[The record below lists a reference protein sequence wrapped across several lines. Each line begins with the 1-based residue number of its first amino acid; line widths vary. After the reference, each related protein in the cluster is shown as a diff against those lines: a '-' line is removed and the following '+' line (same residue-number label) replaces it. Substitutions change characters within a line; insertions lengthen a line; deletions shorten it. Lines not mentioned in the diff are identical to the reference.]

1 MKVTTAE
8 IVAMRQAA
16 AQPDAGAALLERRA
30 ALDAELDQLG
40 AAGHAAAEAMQRL
53 AELDGEEL
61 ALTQATRIAWEAWA
75 HNPDTSPPSSGATE
89 RQDIDRRRA
98 LRTADFSTATKIEK
112 VIAPRRAEL
121 EAELRQVNDEI
132 FARKINEVLA
142 EGVEINKEIHRAAA
156 EMIEAST
163 RVNSLGDALR
173 DLTSEAVR
181 QGNDHRVAALR
192 SALSKL
198 EALKQP
204 SLSGLLVRRQALA
217 AIWKTALQ

>member
-1 MKVTTAE
+1 M
-8 IVAMRQAA
+8 
-16 AQPDAGAALLERRA
+16 
-30 ALDAELDQLG
+30 
-40 AAGHAAAEAMQRL
+40 
-53 AELDGEEL
+53 
-61 ALTQATRIAWEAWA
+61 
-75 HNPDTSPPSSGATE
+75 
-89 RQDIDRRRA
+89 
-98 LRTADFSTATKIEK
+98 
-112 VIAPRRAEL
+112 
-121 EAELRQVNDEI
+121 
-132 FARKINEVLA
+132 
-142 EGVEINKEIHRAAA
+142 EINKEIHRAAA

-163 RVNSLGDALR
+163 RVDSLGDALR